1 MTKHESNPSQ
11 RADNGPGQNPGNPA
25 DKPAANPAGQSPG
38 KGPTNPTGQ
47 SPDKPAVSFLVER
60 AAEAGITLP
69 PLGKTPRRWPRALRA
84 PKGDPLFYG
93 TTQKGFLTEVM
104 KSCRGPIL
112 AQTLAL
118 SVGTVLGA
126 LIPFIMGESI
136 DSAIAHGLTGPTW
149 AWLGIFVGLI
159 FIMAIGDGLN
169 QVAEITAFLNGCFG
183 PARSVAHRISR
194 AGRSAKQ
201 DKPAG
206 DVVTGI
212 INDSDMVGAAVLFV
226 AEVISSVLAII
237 VVTAVMFKM
246 SPLLGTVVLV
256 GLPIALAGIA
266 LLVKPMQKKFAVM
279 REEQGK
285 LTTISTDAVMGLRV
299 LRGVGGEKFYN
310 QRYREQSQEVRDA
323 GVRVAR
329 NQAALN
335 ITRTSVPQLFIAVV
349 TGLGAFLTFEGVISV
364 GELVAFAGM
373 TAYLSTP
380 FNVAG
385 QAAYLGS
392 RAWVG
397 AKKLSDFSAVEPPT
411 NGDFIREVEEDE
423 DALATGIDFGTV
435 PLTDVT
441 SGVTVEPGILSALVA
456 PSPATSSEIAKRLTR
471 ISDDAQVLAGGR
483 DLRTLPVADVRRG
496 ILLSEDD
503 AQLFRGT
510 LHAGLRGVSARDPE
524 VRGVTELVYREHLE
538 EAARREGT
546 LFRVDRVPDDPRL
559 AESMRV
565 ADAGDVLDSLTGGM
579 AGWLSE
585 RGRNLS
591 GGQRQRVAL
600 ARAIY
605 ADAPVLVA
613 VEPTSAVDSHTEE
626 RISAAL
632 KTGREGKTT
641 VVVTASPLWLE
652 KCDQVIVLD
661 EGGAEVARG
670 THRELQE
677 RAARRETGAVLYRRI
692 IEREAGGN
700 DETSGS

>member
-1 MTKHESNPSQ
+1 MTKHESNP
-11 RADNGPGQNPGNPA
+11 P
-25 DKPAANPAGQSPG
+25 
-38 KGPTNPTGQ
+38 
-47 SPDKPAVSFLVER
+47 PAVSFLVAR

-69 PLGKTPRRWPRALRA
+69 PLGKTPKRWPRMLRA

-93 TTQKGFLTEVM
+93 TTQKGFLLAVM
-104 KSCRGPIL
+104 KSCRGAIF

-118 SVGTVLGA
+118 SVGTILGA

-136 DSAIAHGLTGPTW
+136 DSAIAHGLAGTTW
-149 AWLGIFVGLI
+149 AWLGLFTGLI
-159 FIMAIGDGLN
+159 LVMAIGDGLN
-169 QVAEITAFLNGCFG
+169 QMAENAAFLNGCFG

-226 AEVISSVLAII
+226 AEVVSSVLAII
-237 VVTAVMFKM
+237 VVTIVMFRM
-246 SPLLGTVVLV
+246 SPLLGTVVLI
-256 GLPIALAGIA
+256 GLPIALGGIA
-266 LLVKPMQKKFAVM
+266 ILVKPMQKKFAAM

-310 QRYREQSQEVRDA
+310 QRYKEQSQEVRAA

-397 AKKLSDFSAVEPPT
+397 AKKLADFSAVEPPT
-411 NGDFIREVEEDE
+411 SEELVETVEHNE
-423 DALATGIDFGTV
+423 DALAAGFDFGTV

-441 SGVTVEPGILSALVA
+441 SGVTVEPGMLTALVA
-456 PSPATSSEIAKRLTR
+456 PSPSTSAEIAKRLTR
-471 ISDDAQVLAGGR
+471 ISDGARVLAGDR

-510 LHAGLRGVSARDPE
+510 LHAGLCGVSARDPE
-524 VRGVTELVYREHLE
+524 PRGVTELVYREHLE

-546 LFRVDRVPDDPRL
+546 LFRADRVPDDPRL
-559 AESMRV
+559 EQSMQV

-632 KTGREGKTT
+632 KAERAGKTT

-652 KCDQVIVLD
+652 KCDQVIVLGED
-661 EGGAEVARG
+661 GAEVARG

-677 RAARRETGAVLYRRI
+677 RAVSGEAGAGLYRRI
-692 IEREAGGN
+692 IEREAGGD
-700 DETSGS
+700 DETSSR

>member
-1 MTKHESNPSQ
+1 MTKHESDLPRGS
-11 RADNGPGQNPGNPA
+11 G
-25 DKPAANPAGQSPG
+25 
-38 KGPTNPTGQ
+38 T
-47 SPDKPAVSFLVER
+47 PAVQFLVDR
-60 AAEAGITLP
+60 AAESGIKLP
-69 PLGKTPRRWPRALRA
+69 PLGKTPKRWPKMLRA

-93 TTQKGFLTEVM
+93 TTQKGFLVAVM

-126 LIPFIMGESI
+126 LIPYLMGQSI
-136 DSAIAHGLTGPTW
+136 DSAIAFGLSGPTW
-149 AWLGIFVGLI
+149 GWLGGFTVLI
-159 FIMAIGDGLN
+159 LVMSLGDGAN
-169 QVAEITAFLNGCFG
+169 QMAEIAAFLNGCFG

-226 AEVISSVLAII
+226 AEVVSSIVAII
-237 VVTAVMFKM
+237 VVTVIMFRM
-246 SPLLGTVVLV
+246 SPLLGTVVLI

-266 LLVKPMQKKFAVM
+266 LLVKPMQKKFAHM

-310 QRYREQSQEVRDA
+310 QRYREQSQRVRAA
-323 GVRVAR
+323 GIAVAA
-329 NQAALN
+329 NQGALN

-349 TGLGAFLTFEGVISV
+349 TGLGAFLTFEGAISV

-397 AKKLSDFSAVEPPT
+397 AKKLADFSAVEPPT
-411 NGDFIREVEEDE
+411 NGDLITEVEEDE
-423 DALATGIDFGTV
+423 GALAGGFNFASV

-441 SGVTVEPGILSALVA
+441 SGVSVEPGILTALVA
-456 PSPATSSEIAKRLTR
+456 PSPSTSADLAKRLTR
-471 ISDDAQVLAGGR
+471 VSDDAEVLAGER
-483 DLRTLPVADVRRG
+483 DLRTLPVADVRSG

-510 LHAGLRGVSARDPE
+510 LHAGLRGVHADDPPS
-524 VRGVTELVYREHLE
+524 RGVTELVYREHLE
-538 EAARREGT
+538 EAARKEGT
-546 LFRVDRVPDDPRL
+546 LFRADRVPDDPRL
-559 AESMRV
+559 AASMTV

-600 ARAIY
+600 ARAVY
-605 ADAPVLVA
+605 ADAPILVA
-613 VEPTSAVDSHTEE
+613 IEPTSAVDSHTEE
-626 RISAAL
+626 RISAGL
-632 KTGREGKTT
+632 KAERKGKTT
-641 VVVTASPLWLE
+641 VIVSASPLWLE

-670 THRELQE
+670 THAELRK
-677 RAARRETGAVLYRRI
+677 RADAGEDGATLYRSI
-692 IEREAGGN
+692 IEREAGES
-700 DETSGS
+700 DETTRG